1 MNLDPELTAH
11 ERNEEVRT
19 LANRQR
25 RPTAL
30 THIHGLAEVLG
41 DRSAKLREQQL

>member
-1 MNLDPELTAH
+1 MKFDSELTAH

-19 LANRQR
+19 LANHQR

-30 THIHGLAEVLG
+30 THGHCLAEVLG
-41 DRSAKLREQQL
+41 DRPAKLRGQQP